1 MIICSDGYNKE
12 SITQRF
18 QVSTQFDSFT
28 GIKTKYMVSWTTG
41 SAWASLR
48 FSVSYY
54 GPCFFDVIP
63 LCVAR
68 ELNGIFSIKD
78 YLVWGLRGWNH

>member
-1 MIICSDGYNKE
+1 MMIICSDGYNKE

-48 FSVSYY
+48 FSFRTMAHVFLMSSH
-54 GPCFFDVIP
+54 
-63 LCVAR
+63 CVLL
-68 ELNGIFSIKD
+68 ES
-78 YLVWGLRGWNH
+78 